1 MIAASWPSA
10 ELRSFSAVTARGYAA
25 AEASQDYP
33 RCLQLV
39 EESVRDAE
47 VLPYLI
53 RLWTY
58 YTSRGDF
65 TQAEA
70 INDAVI
76 RRTEAAG
83 VFFPGAALGRG
94 VVDFFQGDFTDA
106 VAQLT
111 DGLENGWTAD
121 VQPPPEWTLP
131 NDPRAA
137 GFAHLVPSLVVV
149 GDRAAA
155 EQAAVDGLER
165 ANSLPYPIGP
175 FSAQYVD
182 CLLAVARSID
192 GDVVGAAEVGQR
204 LVAVGERHGFAIWS
218 LTGQMQCLYSAV
230 QLGDT
235 SCLPGLVQAVEVWH
249 QVVAID
255 SWTPYW
261 FANVGFAHLLTGDAA
276 TAVGYFDRALEIAS
290 TTGAGFYTAETLRGR
305 GEARR
310 VLGDSAAGAADLIE
324 AIAVAER
331 QGAVLFA
338 TRARA
343 SLDAQA

>member
-1 MIAASWPSA
+1 M
-10 ELRSFSAVTARGYAA
+10 
-25 AEASQDYP
+25 
-33 RCLQLV
+33 
-39 EESVRDAE
+39 
-47 VLPYLI
+47 
-53 RLWTY
+53 
-58 YTSRGDF
+58 
-65 TQAEA
+65 
-70 INDAVI
+70 
-76 RRTEAAG
+76 
-83 VFFPGAALGRG
+83 
-94 VVDFFQGDFTDA
+94 
-106 VAQLT
+106 
-111 DGLENGWTAD
+111 
-121 VQPPPEWTLP
+121 
-131 NDPRAA
+131 
-137 GFAHLVPSLVVV
+137 
-149 GDRAAA
+149 
-155 EQAAVDGLER
+155 DGLER

-305 GEARR
+305 GRGPAGAGRLGGRSSRPDRGDRRRRTPRSRAVRHPGPGVAGRTGMTAGPTTAGRPRRIAIIGGGMAGLAAAWRLSEELGAGAEITVYEQGWQLGGKGASGRGVHGRIEEHGLHVWLGYYDNAFRLIRAGLRRPGPRPHGAGLSDPWLARR
-310 VLGDSAAGAADLIE
+310 VLPGRSGRGRGTHGPGLAALGGDLQHHQ
-324 AIAVAER
+324 R
-331 QGAVLFA
+331 
-338 TRARA
+338 
-343 SLDAQA
+343 